1 MLTPFSFRRP
11 GGIAVGALALFM
23 TVLTSAAS
31 AASAA
36 AAVEPSALRL
46 EFELQK
52 WEAEGKIKL
61 TDFAGQIVVLDF
73 FAYWCAPCKQATT
86 EIEDG
91 IGKYYDGKGGNPHGV
106 PVRVL
111 AVNIERDH
119 PELTQRFLEQTGA
132 RLVANDFD
140 GALLATF
147 GGAATPF
154 VVVIDG
160 TLGTKEAP
168 GFRVRYQESG
178 FAGTK
183 RLREVID
190 VIKPGETASASSAPG
205 GLNRAAVGVETGP
218 PVEAKA
224 EVSFD
229 GLFSSDISA
238 TSSGVALRHQR
249 GGMELRLGYVHNSYA
264 VDYRPFRQFDFLGV
278 AESLDAELNGVQAG
292 VKQSVAKRLTLSV
305 SGAAYDGF
313 TDYRSLWLAN
323 YYRQQ
328 FGLAPDY
335 QTPEPRGFN
344 AAGGVRW
351 EYQPTTGF
359 VEASFRYAND
369 EIAPGYELDQLTSR
383 LLRGREILHTYAP
396 SLKFENVLTRRV
408 RAQHEFE
415 LRLTSGREHRYVYR
429 GSVNVALGER
439 WVWRTSGGYTHEN
452 PTLRAWFGGTTVEW
466 EISPRWLVNLSSLYY
481 RDTGEIENSLF
492 ISTSAPGV
500 RTFQVAPGI
509 RYAGERAAFSL
520 SFGPLWSRYEKLE
533 LGTRP
538 FTNLYRD
545 RDWWYAQAAVALR
558 F

>member
-1 MLTPFSFRRP
+1 MIAISFLRRARA
-11 GGIAVGALALFM
+11 IAAGVLVFFM
-23 TVLTSAAS
+23 VSRAFAA
-31 AASAA
+31 
-36 AAVEPSALRL
+36 PSAPPL

-52 WEAEGKIKL
+52 WEAEGKIRL
-61 TDFAGQIVVLDF
+61 ADFAGQIVVLDF
-73 FAYWCAPCKQATT
+73 FAYWCGPCKKATA
-86 EIEDG
+86 ELEGG
-91 IGKYYDGKGGNPHGV
+91 IRKYYDGRGGNPHGV

-119 PELTQRFLEQTGA
+119 PELTRRFLEQTGA
-132 RLVANDFD
+132 ELVANDLA
-140 GALLATF
+140 GALLAKL

-160 TLGTKEAP
+160 TLGTTETP
-168 GFRVRYQESG
+168 EFQVRYHAAG

-190 VIKPGETASASSAPG
+190 GIKPDKAVAAPGDLSGAPLGVATGPPGET
-205 GLNRAAVGVETGP
+205 
-218 PVEAKA
+218 KA
-224 EVSFD
+224 EASFD
-229 GLFSSDISA
+229 GIFSSDLSV
-238 TSSGVALRHQR
+238 TSSGAALRHKR
-249 GGMELRLGYVHNSYA
+249 GGTELRLGYVHNAYS

-278 AESLDAELNGVQAG
+278 AESIDDELNGVQAG
-292 VKQSVAKRLTLSV
+292 VKQSVAKQLTLSV
-305 SGAAYDGF
+305 SGAAYDGY

-328 FGLAPDY
+328 FGFAPDY
-335 QTPEPRGFN
+335 EIPEPRGFN
-344 AAGGVRW
+344 LAGAVRW

-383 LLRGREILHTYAP
+383 LLHGREILHTYAP
-396 SLKFENVLTRRV
+396 SLKFENVLSRRV

-415 LRLTSGREHRYVYR
+415 LRLTSGREPRYVYR
-429 GSVNVALGER
+429 GSVNVAWGER

-452 PTLRAWFGGTTVEW
+452 PTLRAWFAGTTLEW

-500 RTFQVAPGI
+500 RTLQVAPGI
-509 RYAGERAAFSL
+509 RYAGDRAAFSI
-520 SFGPLWSRYEKLE
+520 SVGPLWSRYEKLE

-538 FTNLYRD
+538 FTNLYRN
-545 RDWWYAQAAVALR
+545 RDWWYAQAAVSLQ